1 MEALTCQGF
10 FISGDT
16 PGVQSGG
23 PLLLSEPMRLAS
35 HLRRSRHGV
44 YSFRL
49 VLPASLRAVL
59 GQTEIKRSLGTKSP
73 VVARLLA
80 YELSARMLPIIEDAR
95 RFVAQFDPN
104 NIDAQSIRRLIVEG
118 LRIGAD
124 GSVSADRLE
133 TTPGREAEELREFT
147 TMVERTRARTHLRAT
162 GEASATHIAERDEL
176 AAAIGLAPRMP
187 SVDIP
192 QKLDEAIAAWLSHLG
207 SLAGSTRKAYA
218 TALAGLARAV
228 GGPDAMVH
236 TITRGQCIRYAEGL
250 LAQATNGKSL
260 NPKTV
265 RSQVN
270 ASELFLKWAIGN
282 GRHPGPNPLEGVARP
297 SPTRSDEGGAE
308 AFTLD
313 ELRLIFEPERYNK
326 AKRPHQFWAPLIA
339 LFTGARAN
347 EIAQLRLC
355 DLGEIDGLPCIS
367 IDHDPRGENPTR
379 TKNPDSVR
387 TIPMHPEL
395 IRLGLLAYIEDVRN
409 AGGTRLFPHLP
420 MDSMGKREKYISRDF
435 NEKHLPAVGVHQPRR
450 KVFHSFR
457 DTAETA
463 LHSNGANPVQI
474 DEWIGHKAE
483 GMGASRY
490 KVKFTPA
497 QFAELVLPR
506 FQYPGLDLGG
516 LRYSPGRWNDW
527 LSKNLRP

>member
-1 MEALTCQGF
+1 
-10 FISGDT
+10 
-16 PGVQSGG
+16 
-23 PLLLSEPMRLAS
+23 MRLAS
-35 HLRRSRHGV
+35 HLRLSRHGV

-49 VLPASLRAVL
+49 VLPASLRAAL
-59 GQTEIKRSLGTKSP
+59 GQTEIKRSLGTKNPAS
-73 VVARLLA
+73 ARLLA
-80 YELSARMLPIIEDAR
+80 YALSAKLLPIIDQAR
-95 RFVAQFDPN
+95 RLVAFDPD
-104 NIDAQSIRRLIVEG
+104 NIDAQAIRRLIVEG
-118 LRIGAD
+118 LRVEPNGA
-124 GSVSADRLE
+124 VFVDRLE
-133 TTPGREAEELREFT
+133 TTPGREAEELREFAA
-147 TMVERTRARTHLRAT
+147 MIERTRSRTQQRMA
-162 GEASATHIAERDEL
+162 GEPSAAQLAERDEL
-176 AAAIGLAPRMP
+176 AAAIGLAPRAP
-187 SVDIP
+187 VDVP

-207 SLAGSTRKAYA
+207 ALAGSTRKAYA

-228 GGPDAMVH
+228 GGPDTMVH
-236 TITRGQCIRYAEGL
+236 AISRGQCIRYAEGL
-250 LAQATNGKSL
+250 LAPGADGKSL
-260 NPKTV
+260 HPKTV
-265 RSQVN
+265 RSQIN
-270 ASELFLKWAIGN
+270 ASELFLKWAVGN

-313 ELRLIFEPERYNK
+313 ELRLIFEPDRYNK

-347 EIAQLRLC
+347 EIAQLRLS
-355 DLGEIDGLPCIS
+355 DLEEADGLPCIR
-367 IDHDPRGENPTR
+367 IDHDPRGDNPTR
-379 TKNPDSVR
+379 TKNADSVR

-395 IRLGLLAYIEDVRN
+395 IRLGLLVYAKDVQS

-435 NEKHLPAVGVHQPRR
+435 NEKHLLDVGVHQPRR

-463 LHSNGANPVQI
+463 LHANGANPVQI

-497 QFAELVLPR
+497 QLAELVLPR
-506 FQYPGLDLGG
+506 LQYPGLDLSG
-516 LRYSPGRWNDW
+516 LHYSTGRWNDW
-527 LSKNLRP
+527 LAKNLRP